1 MLLSSSSL
9 VVVVAAV
16 VVVVRRRHDERDDYV
31 RLETTHSAH
40 VYYEL
45 RRREKMR
52 PKNAAINLEPIP
64 EREREKRG
72 KKIRAFCVTKE
83 RITVYI
89 LCVASTT
96 FARTTTQNRETV
108 KVVAD
113 PSSSFSSFSAAGP
126 RLVSLKFVRSLA
138 FSLDVINYPL

>member
-1 MLLSSSSL
+1 
-9 VVVVAAV
+9 
-16 VVVVRRRHDERDDYV
+16 
-31 RLETTHSAH
+31 
-40 VYYEL
+40 
-45 RRREKMR
+45 MR
-52 PKNAAINLEPIP
+52 PKNAALNLEPILQ
-64 EREREKRG
+64 RERKKRG

-83 RITVYI
+83 RITV
-89 LCVASTT
+89 CVYFVSRIDDFCAHHHHAKS
-96 FARTTTQNRETV
+96 RETV

>member
-1 MLLSSSSL
+1 
-9 VVVVAAV
+9 
-16 VVVVRRRHDERDDYV
+16 
-31 RLETTHSAH
+31 
-40 VYYEL
+40 
-45 RRREKMR
+45 MR
-52 PKNAAINLEPIP
+52 PKNAALNLEPILQ
-64 EREREKRG
+64 RERKKRG

-83 RITVYI
+83 RITVCI

-96 FARTTTQNRETV
+96 TFARTTTTQNRETVV

>member
-1 MLLSSSSL
+1 
-9 VVVVAAV
+9 
-16 VVVVRRRHDERDDYV
+16 
-31 RLETTHSAH
+31 
-40 VYYEL
+40 
-45 RRREKMR
+45 MR

-64 EREREKRG
+64 EREKKEG
-72 KKIRAFCVTKE
+72 KKYARFVLQRKGL
-83 RITVYI
+83 VYI

-126 RLVSLKFVRSLA
+126 RLVSLKFVRSLR
-138 FSLDVINYPL
+138 SRWM